1 MAVTGVVGS
10 QAAGNPIY
18 SRGTSLRVFF
28 MSAPANVQ
36 SVAAIE
42 SVRLALLRFG
52 DAVEQ
57 ATMVLENEIRRVI
70 DWIEHD
76 RPRHWRA
83 QMHQAHEELAQS
95 QAALHRCLMFPV
107 ADERPSCHE
116 ERDQVN
122 RARARLAYCQEK
134 TERLKHW
141 VREVRKEQFTFEGR
155 ISHLR
160 QMVEVDLPQAV
171 SLLAKLIRRLE
182 EYQAIGSGAAGPGG
196 TAGLIEEL
204 FEPPEEKPP
213 ST

>member
-1 MAVTGVVGS
+1 
-10 QAAGNPIY
+10 
-18 SRGTSLRVFF
+18 

-42 SVRLALLRFG
+42 RVRLALLRFG
-52 DAVEQ
+52 DGVEQ
-57 ATMVLENEIRRVI
+57 ATMVLENEIQRVM

-83 QMHQAHEELAQS
+83 QIHQAQEELAQS

-116 ERDQVN
+116 ERDQVK
-122 RARARLAYCQEK
+122 RAQARLAYCQEK

-155 ISHLR
+155 ISHFR
-160 QMVEVDLPQAV
+160 QMVEVDVPQAV

-196 TAGLIEEL
+196 TAGLGDSAGLIEEL

>member
-1 MAVTGVVGS
+1 
-10 QAAGNPIY
+10 
-18 SRGTSLRVFF
+18 

-42 SVRLALLRFG
+42 KVRLALLRFG

-57 ATMVLENEIRRVI
+57 STMVLENEIQRVM

-76 RPRHWRA
+76 RPRHWRM
-83 QMHQAHEELAQS
+83 QIHQAQEELAQS
-95 QAALHRCLMFPV
+95 QAALHRCLMFPI

-116 ERDQVN
+116 ERDQVK
-122 RARARLAYCQEK
+122 RAQARLAYCQEK

-160 QMVEVDLPQAV
+160 QMVEVDVPQAV

-182 EYQAIGSGAAGPGG
+182 EYQAIGSGTAGPGG
-196 TAGLIEEL
+196 TARLIEEL
-204 FEPPEEKPP
+204 LEPPEETPP